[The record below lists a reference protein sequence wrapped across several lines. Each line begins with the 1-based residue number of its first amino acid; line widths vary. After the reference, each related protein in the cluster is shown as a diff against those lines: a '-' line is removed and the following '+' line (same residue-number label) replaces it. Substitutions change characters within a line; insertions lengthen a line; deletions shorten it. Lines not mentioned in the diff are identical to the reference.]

1 MDAKTKAEI
10 EKTMRKI
17 DSRVD
22 LIKRETGNGRVTI
35 IIQDGKPVRV
45 FTEIGD
51 DRKTIGID

>member
-1 MDAKTKAEI
+1 MDAKTKAEL

-17 DSRVD
+17 DSRVE
-22 LIKRETGNGRVTI
+22 LIRRETGNGKITV

-51 DRKTIGID
+51 DRKTIGLM